1 MYIRFVVASHDENPW
16 RATGIITSARVL
28 CDDGELEPYEAEIVQ
43 SSFDW
48 FNDHLPCPPFG
59 ANRKSGAWT
68 VDAVAW
74 FVPEAKEPIARM
86 WDLVAILKE
95 HGVAVQIFRSESPG
109 LIVYRDEYQVVA
121 ETPRRA

>member
-1 MYIRFVVASHDENPW
+1 MYIRFVVASHTDNPW
-16 RATGIITSARVL
+16 RATGIITTARVL
-28 CDDGELEPYEAEIVQ
+28 RDDGELEVYEAEIVQ
-43 SSFDW
+43 SAFDW
-48 FNDHLPCPPFG
+48 FNDHLPCPPFSG
-59 ANRKSGAWT
+59 NRESGNWSP
-68 VDAVAW
+68 DAVAW

-95 HGVAVQIFRSESPG
+95 HGVAVQVFRSESPC